1 MAAVL
6 LKEILAD
13 PSRVFPT
20 KDDFQKLLTAKLSY
34 EAKQNTPQRDTW
46 NKTHFNETP
55 WGIAFNV
62 SIGRYNRS
70 MAAHNSRQKKGTPP
84 VQKAD
89 IALRY
94 LIVAIAIDWQE
105 LITQLK
111 KTMENWDYK
120 SADLKQVVDTA
131 WRGRFKEIADICGS
145 VQVAKLIE
153 EVHVQA
159 ETSVHGDV
167 LTEAV
172 EKHTTLNSKL
182 FTKEEVLK
190 DKVRDKMLEIVDEF
204 IADLKEQDIKIK
216 VDDILLIGSNASY
229 NYTKDSDIDLHILAN
244 TKATKYDK
252 EIAAA
257 LYGAYRTIFNK
268 NLDITLYDIP
278 LEIFVET
285 EESTRVSNGVYSV
298 KKNKWV
304 KKPVQ
309 EDIPDYDKAALDK
322 LVDKW
327 ETDCKEL
334 IDDIKADKLDDEK
347 KVVKLLEDIYEK
359 LRKKGIS
366 KGEYSVENLAF
377 KELRNKGYLDKLKEY
392 KNELVS
398 KRLSLEEKLDRQTR
412 VNIYN
417 QLYRAAGTQPVI
429 QENGMFFIYN
439 LKASDVNHALSAIKK
454 LPFIVE
460 AQANE
465 NGKYDFSNTLDL
477 AMNNMPKK
485 YYNIRGMIKM

>member
-1 MAAVL
+1 MAAPV
-6 LKEILAD
+6 ITSPGQVIPSQAD
-13 PSRVFPT
+13 FE
-20 KDDFQKLLTAKLSY
+20 KILTAKLSY
-34 EAKQNTPQRDTW
+34 EAKQKTPERDTW

-55 WGIAFNV
+55 WGIA
-62 SIGRYNRS
+62 YNCS
-70 MAAHNSRQKKGTPP
+70 KAKYEKSAASYNKVKRKPNTPP
-84 VQKAD
+84 MPKYAQ
-89 IALRY
+89 ALKY
-94 LIVAIAIDWQE
+94 LIVAIAIDWTE
-105 LITQLK
+105 LIDQLK
-111 KTMENWDYK
+111 RNLKNWGFTSNDLQNIARNVWLEAGNLSRITSECD
-120 SADLKQVVDTA
+120 SA
-131 WRGRFKEIADICGS
+131 S
-145 VQVAKLIE
+145 VTELIE
-153 EVHVQA
+153 QLDTVVIE
-159 ETSVHGDV
+159 E
-167 LTEAV
+167 LTESV

-182 FTKEEVLK
+182 FTKDELLK

-204 IADLKEQDIKIK
+204 LSDLKEQDIKIK

-244 TKATKYDK
+244 AKAADYNK

-285 EESTRVSNGVYSV
+285 EDSARVSNGIYSV

-304 KKPVQ
+304 KKPVV
-309 EDIPDYDKAALDK
+309 EDIPEYDTNKLDE

-327 ETDCKEL
+327 ETKCKNL
-334 IDDIKADKLDDEK
+334 IADIKADKLDDEK

-359 LRKKGIS
+359 LRKKGIA

-377 KELRNKGYLDKLKEY
+377 KELRNKGYLDQLKDY
-392 KNELVS
+392 RNELVS

-412 VNIYN
+412 IDIYN
-417 QLYRAAGTQPVI
+417 QLTRAAGTQPII
-429 QENGMFFIYN
+429 QDQGIFFIYN
-439 LKASDVNHALSAIKK
+439 LKASDIDRAISNIRK
-454 LPFIVE
+454 LPFVVE

-477 AMNNMPKK
+477 AMNKMPKK
-485 YYNIRGMIKM
+485 YYNIRGKINY